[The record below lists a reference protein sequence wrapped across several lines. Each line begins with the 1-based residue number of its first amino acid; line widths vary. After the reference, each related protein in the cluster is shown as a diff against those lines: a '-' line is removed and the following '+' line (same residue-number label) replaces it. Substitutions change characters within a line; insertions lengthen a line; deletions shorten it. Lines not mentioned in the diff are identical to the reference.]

1 MNFSETRRK
10 IEEIFDSDP
19 RVVVIQ
25 KKLRT
30 KNLDL
35 MHLKRGNLG
44 VFGNIML
51 LLQIQEYL
59 MFSN

>member
-35 MHLKRGNLG
+35 MHLKRGESG
-44 VFGNIML
+44 SIW
-51 LLQIQEYL
+51 
-59 MFSN
+59 